1 MCCNGMR
8 LHMFAVCFKQNVDFG
23 LITVIIVGAI
33 RFTERRLL
41 HQRSCADSDGQK
53 NL

>member
-23 LITVIIVGAI
+23 LITVIIVVPI
-33 RFTERRLL
+33 RSERRLL